1 MQVILR
7 DRIENLGNA
16 GDVVDVKPGYGRNYL
31 IPKGLAYE
39 ASPANVRR
47 MEAERAA
54 QGRKRRRDAGRGA
67 QAGQRAMEGVSLTF
81 NARAGQ
87 EGKLF
92 GSITSATSPTS
103 WRSRGCRSTAA
114 RSSWTSPS
122 SRWACTASP
131 CACTRRCAR
140 RSRSGSSPRSSPRA
154 DSVNDGRGGGFP
166 VRRPPLRA
174 CGGCE
179 PAPDLPAWA
188 PGRKLRRRARSRPA
202 TDFSDRIG

>member
-47 MEAERAA
+47 LEAERAA
-54 QGRKRRRDAGRGA
+54 QGRRDAETLD
-67 QAGQRAMEGVSLTF
+67 QARQQAAAIEGVSLTF

-92 GSITSATSPTS
+92 GSITSADIVEK
-103 WRSRGCRSTAA
+103 AA
-114 RSSWTSPS
+114 EQGVQID
-122 SRWACTASP
+122 
-131 CACTRRCAR
+131 RRQIELDEPIK
-140 RSRSGSSPRSSPRA
+140 SLGVH
-154 DSVNDGRGGGFP
+154 SVP
-166 VRRPPLRA
+166 VRLHPQVRPEFKVWVIA
-174 CGGCE
+174 SE
-179 PAPDLPAWA
+179 
-188 PGRKLRRRARSRPA
+188 S
-202 TDFSDRIG
+202 

>member
-54 QGRKRRRDAGRGA
+54 QGRRDADTLDVARQ
-67 QAGQRAMEGVSLTF
+67 QASAIEGVSLTF
-81 NARAGQ
+81 HARAGQ

-92 GSITSATSPTS
+92 GSITSADIVEK
-103 WRSRGCRSTAA
+103 AA
-114 RSSWTSPS
+114 EQGVQID
-122 SRWACTASP
+122 
-131 CACTRRCAR
+131 RRQIELDEPIK
-140 RSRSGSSPRSSPRA
+140 SLG
-154 DSVNDGRGGGFP
+154 VHNVP
-166 VRRPPLRA
+166 VRLHPQVRPEFKVWVIA
-174 CGGCE
+174 SE
-179 PAPDLPAWA
+179 
-188 PGRKLRRRARSRPA
+188 S
-202 TDFSDRIG
+202 

>member
-7 DRIENLGNA
+7 DKIENLGDA

-54 QGRKRRRDAGRGA
+54 QGRKEAETLGEART
-67 QAGQRAMEGVSLTF
+67 QASALEGVSLTF

-92 GSITSATSPTS
+92 GSITSGDIADKLAEQ
-103 WRSRGCRSTAA
+103 GIQID
-114 RSSWTSPS
+114 
-122 SRWACTASP
+122 
-131 CACTRRCAR
+131 RRQIELEEPIK
-140 RSRSGSSPRSSPRA
+140 SLGVH
-154 DSVNDGRGGGFP
+154 SVP
-166 VRRPPLRA
+166 VRLHSQVRPEIKVWVIA
-174 CGGCE
+174 E
-179 PAPDLPAWA
+179 E
-188 PGRKLRRRARSRPA
+188 
-202 TDFSDRIG
+202 